1 MAQKLTHGDHISV
14 GIIHSFVVFGGP
26 LQTDICP
33 GLQIKMLITQ
43 FFPLRHEKLEW
54 WDGPRQN
61 GCHMSGHNLLNLM
74 RGL

>member
-1 MAQKLTHGDHISV
+1 MKSVMAQKLTHGDHISV

-43 FFPLRHEKLEW
+43 FFPLRHEKLE
-54 WDGPRQN
+54 
-61 GCHMSGHNLLNLM
+61 
-74 RGL
+74 